1 MDLRTT
7 RCTFKLA
14 TFVLRSILGNEV
26 VSRNC
31 IFPFFFFFVKEDRI
45 SCVLYIFIQ
54 RSCISGSHCFAS
66 LTFLMRPQKSF
77 SYLTFCC
84 GRVSVGINEGFR
96 IGLGSSLN
104 LSLSCSFWHMD
115 ARTRTHTHLPQ
126 HLLTNWVQMLSSVIL
141 QLVCLSAF
149 VLTCACACTWTVFS
163 GTLNFSWSIISHH
176 DL

>member
-31 IFPFFFFFVKEDRI
+31 IFFFFCVKEEHL
-45 SCVLYIFIQ
+45 SCALYIFIQ
-54 RSCISGSHCFAS
+54 RSCISGPHCFAS
-66 LTFLMRPQKSF
+66 LTVLMRPQKSF

-96 IGLGSSLN
+96 IGLGFSLTP
-104 LSLSCSFWHMD
+104 SLTLTHKD
-115 ARTRTHTHLPQ
+115 ARTHTHT
-126 HLLTNWVQMLSSVIL
+126 HTH
-141 QLVCLSAF
+141 
-149 VLTCACACTWTVFS
+149 
-163 GTLNFSWSIISHH
+163 TLALALA
-176 DL
+176 D